1 MLKKILISFL
11 IVFNIN
17 LVAVE
22 SPSSLNASQACK
34 AAIGNN
40 SLMTVMMNTIKSI
53 HNILP
58 ITIAGIQ
65 VTPNMGANDINT
77 TGGYCGCWR
86 PWYTPGI
93 VIGFWEPIAI
103 IDASNIP
110 NCLPSLGM
118 HIDIDIVAGSSFQ
131 EVYKENTQNRESF
144 QVTFLNYPIF
154 SMIGLFKD
162 MVCTADS
169 DMDISYISTIDPFW
183 QNDKWSIILH
193 PDAFL
198 FANKI
203 AQLICIVDAV
213 TAQFDH
219 PLDPLYWCFGSW
231 NQTFPLTKATSEVAH
246 PEAAMSA
253 ASKLL
258 HKMHRQS
265 MLNGTIDYPGL
276 CSQYPMPIMSKRQYN
291 MFPVYPLMPHPYRIA
306 IGKSGFFWG
315 IGQEVPIVNSHH
327 WSIAVYRKRNCCS
340 S

>member
-1 MLKKILISFL
+1 MLKKII
-11 IVFNIN
+11 IN
-17 LVAVE
+17 LLIFSNIYMLAE
-22 SPSSLNASQACK
+22 NIPSSLNASKACK
-34 AAIGNN
+34 SAIGNN
-40 SLMTVMMNTIKSI
+40 SLMTVMTNTITSI
-53 HNILP
+53 YNILP
-58 ITIAGIQ
+58 ISIAGVN
-65 VTPNMGANDINT
+65 VTPSNGAEDINT

-93 VIGFWEPIAI
+93 VIGFWEPVAI
-103 IDASNIP
+103 IDVSNIP

-118 HIDIDIVAGSSFQ
+118 HLDIDIVAGSSFQ
-131 EVYKENTQNRESF
+131 EINKDNTQNKESY
-144 QVTFLNYPIF
+144 QVTYLKYPVF

-162 MVCTADS
+162 MVCTGDS
-169 DMDISYISTIDPFW
+169 DMDISYISTIDPLW
-183 QNDKWSIILH
+183 QNDMWSIFIH

-198 FANKI
+198 FANTI
-203 AQLICIVDAV
+203 AQFACIIDAV
-213 TAQFDH
+213 ASQIGF

-231 NQTFPLTKATSEVAH
+231 NQTFPLTKATSGVSS
-246 PEAAMSA
+246 PEAAMSS

-291 MFPVYPLMPHPYRIA
+291 LFPVYPIMSHPYRIP
-306 IGKSGFFWG
+306 IGRSGFVWNPG
-315 IGQEVPIVNSHH
+315 MEVPVVNSHQ